1 MHRGNGKVVRGV
13 AGAVVFGALC
23 FGASQAFAASGSEW
37 APPGQTCFQ
46 YCTEKYGE
54 GTQPV
59 YHRYDGYQ
67 WLCSCIP

>member
-1 MHRGNGKVVRGV
+1 MQRINGKLVRGV
-13 AGAVVFGALC
+13 FGAAVAGALSFGAT
-23 FGASQAFAASGSEW
+23 QAFASSASEW

-59 YHRYDGYQ
+59 YHQYVYGQ
-67 WLCSCIP
+67 WLCSCLR